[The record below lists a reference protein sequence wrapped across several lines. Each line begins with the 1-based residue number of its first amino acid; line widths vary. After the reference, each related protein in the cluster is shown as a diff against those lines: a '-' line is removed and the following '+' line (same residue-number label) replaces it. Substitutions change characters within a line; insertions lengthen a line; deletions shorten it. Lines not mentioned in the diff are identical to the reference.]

1 MEWVLVALVVLGI
14 WIYSRSRSLNGAHG
28 VESRRPDRQ
37 ISREDLAGVK
47 RAADE
52 DVTEFGEELQRLDS
66 DLGGRELDEGTRADY
81 QRALDAY
88 EDAKASAA
96 AVTSGDEI
104 RHVTEIL
111 GDGRYDVACVRA
123 RVEGKPLPA
132 RRPPCFFNPQ
142 HGPSSRDVSWAPER
156 GARRDVPACDLDAQ
170 RVEQGAEPDS
180 RKVMLGARRVP
191 YWQAGPA
198 YAPWTAGYFAS
209 FGIMEMMF
217 VGTMMGM
224 AFGGFDGSYDQGY
237 EDGQDS
243 GSADGSEGSSD
254 GGSDNNAGGDVSGDA
269 SGDGGGWDGG
279 ADGGGFDGGWGGG
292 GFDGGGD
299 FGGF

>member
-142 HGPSSRDVSWAPER
+142 HGPSSITVRWTPPGGTER
-156 GARRDVPACDLDAQ
+156 EVAVCASDANRLARGEDPAVRMMRVGDRWVPFFGGHRSSCFPVLVDPDAINNGAGHARGQAMRCGWMPTGG
-170 RVEQGAEPDS
+170 EGAG
-180 RKVMLGARRVP
+180 LG
-191 YWQAGPA
+191 GN
-198 YAPWTAGYFAS
+198 TAGF
-209 FGIMEMMF
+209 
-217 VGTMMGM
+217 
-224 AFGGFDGSYDQGY
+224 
-237 EDGQDS
+237 
-243 GSADGSEGSSD
+243 
-254 GGSDNNAGGDVSGDA
+254 
-269 SGDGGGWDGG
+269 
-279 ADGGGFDGGWGGG
+279 GGG
-292 GFDGGGD
+292 G
-299 FGGF
+299 